1 MAIPI
6 PPAVHGDLQSL
17 LAIARQEDLGP
28 GDVTSTILPVDV
40 QARGE
45 FVAREPM
52 TLAGLPLLGEI
63 AQAYN
68 GEITTELHAEDATAV
83 EPGAVLAEWRGPA
96 RAMLSA
102 ERVALN
108 FLQRLCGVA
117 TLTARYVEK
126 THATPAKICDT
137 RKTTPGWRELEKY
150 AVRAGGG
157 TNHRRGLYDA
167 VLIKDNHLAILAAAG
182 HPDPIGALPETIAD
196 LRERR
201 ADLQFVQI
209 EVDTLDQLETALA
222 LDVDIIL
229 LDNMNPSQLR
239 RAVAMRN
246 DAGQADRIE
255 LEASGGISLST
266 VADVA
271 ASGVDRIS
279 VGALTHSAVAVDIGL
294 DVNIG

>member
-6 PPAVHGDLQSL
+6 APAVHGNLQSL
-17 LAIARQEDLGP
+17 LALARQEDLGP
-28 GDVTSTILPVDV
+28 GDVTSTILPTGVS
-40 QARGE
+40 ATGR

-52 TLAGLPLLGEI
+52 TLVGMPLLAEI
-63 AQAYN
+63 GQAYS
-68 GEITTELHAEDATAV
+68 GELTTEVHVEDGCNV
-83 EPGAVLAEWRGPA
+83 EPGALLAEWRGPA

-126 THATPAKICDT
+126 THAAPAKICDT

-167 VLIKDNHLAILAAAG
+167 ILIKDNHLAILSVAG
-182 HPDPIGALPETIAD
+182 HPDPIAVLPETIAT
-196 LRERR
+196 LRESHP
-201 ADLQFVQI
+201 DLQFVQI

-239 RAVAMRN
+239 RAVEMRN
-246 DAGQADRIE
+246 DAGRTGDIE
-255 LEASGGISLST
+255 LEASGGITLST

-271 ASGVDRIS
+271 ATGVDRIS

-294 DVNIG
+294 DVHIG